1 MAWDDWLKL
10 IGIGITAISA
20 ISAACSAHNSYRQ
33 YLQSKQLDVFNSY
46 TKRYNE
52 IINSSNL
59 AHWHSALKGDESHYD
74 KMEPCMVQYLNL
86 VWEEWYLRKN
96 NLISKKLWKIWEP
109 EIRKNLE
116 TDFARRVITKYDLS
130 ISEILSQQTR

>member
-1 MAWDDWLKL
+1 MALDDSLKL
-10 IGIGITAISA
+10 IGVCITAFGALIVAGSA
-20 ISAACSAHNSYRQ
+20 VSGYCQ
-33 YLQSKQLDVFNSY
+33 YLKSKQLEVFNSY

-59 AHWHSALKGDESHYD
+59 AHWHSALKGDESHYV

-96 NLISKKLWKIWEP
+96 NLISKKLWRIWEP

-116 TDFARRVITKYDLS
+116 TDFARRVITKYDFS
-130 ISEILSQQTR
+130 ISEILSAQTR